1 MINVEMEL
9 RQAAAVRHALF
20 LHTKEDSVEF
30 PSARVALLRDAIR
43 IFDEVIERG
52 LEKTEDETI
61 QELEKEAAPDYGVGK

>member
-1 MINVEMEL
+1 MINIEMEL

-43 IFDEVIERG
+43 I
-52 LEKTEDETI
+52 LMK
-61 QELEKEAAPDYGVGK
+61 